1 MTGIHASVD
10 GCPRAV
16 SFGAPVVS
24 TKLRMLLLSALTG
37 GIREDQ
43 NPAMSP
49 DFFTDPSASG
59 CTGVTTIRSLTVAA
73 RKRYMRRVTIS
84 REARA

>member
-10 GCPRAV
+10 ACPRAV

-37 GIREDQ
+37 GSLHQ
-43 NPAMSP
+43 QPAYEKTKTPQCPRIFSQTRQQAKMSL
-49 DFFTDPSASG
+49 
-59 CTGVTTIRSLTVAA
+59 R
-73 RKRYMRRVTIS
+73 
-84 REARA
+84 